1 MSSGLSTTLMMVILL
16 ALMYFMMIRPQ
27 RKQQDQKKQMMSAM
41 KPGDSVVTIGGL
53 HGVINRID
61 EAKQTIE
68 LDIEGVYLTFD
79 LRAIGRVDKQEPV
92 APEAPKAAET
102 TSEAPATDEKADADA
117 TDASVA
123 EAPTED
129 KKED

>member
-27 RKQQDQKKQMMSAM
+27 RKQQDKKKQMMSAM

-92 APEAPKAAET
+92 APAAAKPAET
-102 TSEAPATDEKADADA
+102 TSEVPATDEKAETDAD
-117 TDASVA
+117 
-123 EAPTED
+123 EAPAADTVADD

>member
-27 RKQQDQKKQMMSAM
+27 RKQQDKKKQMMSAM

-92 APEAPKAAET
+92 APAAAKPAET
-102 TSEAPATDEKADADA
+102 TSEAPATDEKAETDAD
-117 TDASVA
+117 
-123 EAPTED
+123 EAPAADTAADDKRED
-129 KKED
+129 

>member
-1 MSSGLSTTLMMVILL
+1 MSSGVSTTIMMVILL

-27 RKQQDQKKQMMSAM
+27 RKQQDKKKQMMSAM

-79 LRAIGRVDKQEPV
+79 LRAIGRVEKQAQAET
-92 APEAPKAAET
+92 APEAAKPAEA
-102 TSEAPATDEKADADA
+102 APATDEKT
-117 TDASVA
+117 TDTSA
-123 EAPTED
+123 APTAD